1 MNEVV
6 GKKKRKEENNEQE
19 LNTILL
25 AGFIL

>member
-6 GKKKRKEENNEQE
+6 GKKRKEEKNEQE

-25 AGFIL
+25 AGFTL

>member
-6 GKKKRKEENNEQE
+6 GKKRKEEKNEQE

>member
-6 GKKKRKEENNEQE
+6 GKKRKEEKNEQE

-25 AGFIL
+25 VGFTL

>member
-1 MNEVV
+1 MHEVV
-6 GKKKRKEENNEQE
+6 GKKKEENDEQE

>member
-6 GKKKRKEENNEQE
+6 GKKRKEEKNEQE

-25 AGFIL
+25 GGFTL